1 MIHKRY
7 IWLLAMMTLAAACG
21 ITKPYRSPEV
31 DTNGLYRDQ
40 QGSDTNTIAA
50 RPWQSFFTDT
60 LLQQLIAR
68 GIRENL
74 DLRIAMQRIVAAQA
88 ALKQS
93 KLAFLPDVNANASVK
108 QSRLAFPQ
116 GYGLINNATQ
126 YDVNV
131 AASWEIDV
139 WGKLRSS
146 KRAAQAA
153 LLGTVAAQQAV
164 QSSLVADIAASY
176 YSLLALD
183 QQLQV
188 LQQTLTNRSEDVNS
202 MKELKT
208 AGVVNGA
215 AVVQSEANQ
224 YAAAVAIP
232 DVKRQI
238 RETENALSI
247 LLALPPGPIARSSMT
262 AQQLPQ
268 DLSIGVPAQLLQ
280 YRPDVKAAEYAF
292 RNAFENTNIA
302 RTAFYPSLNI
312 TAAGGFT
319 SFDFSQWFTDAGLFG
334 NVVGGLTQP
343 IFNRGLNKARLAT
356 AQAKQQEAL
365 YNFSKTMLTAG
376 REVSDALYSLTSA
389 SEKKESR
396 EKQLASLEKAVD
408 FTKELLRY
416 SSSTNYTDVLT
427 SEQNLLSAQMGSIN
441 DQLQQWQAVIALYRS
456 LGNCDGHDYF

>member
-1 MIHKRY
+1 MTHKKY
-7 IWLLAMMTLAAACG
+7 IWLLALVTLAAACR
-21 ITKPYRSPEV
+21 ITQPYKSPETDV
-31 DTNGLYRDQ
+31 NGLYRDQ
-40 QGSDTNTIAA
+40 QNSDTNTIAA
-50 RPWQSFFTDT
+50 RPWQTFFTDT
-60 LLQQLIAR
+60 ALQQLIAR

-116 GYGLINNATQ
+116 GYGLITSATQ
-126 YDVNV
+126 YDVNGT
-131 AASWEIDV
+131 ASWEADI
-139 WGKLRSS
+139 WGKLRSG

-153 LLGTVAAQQAV
+153 LLGSVAAQQAV
-164 QSSLVADIAASY
+164 QSSLVADIAAAY

-183 QQLQV
+183 QQLLV
-188 LQQTLTNRSEDVNS
+188 LQQTLANRGEDVNS
-202 MKELKT
+202 MKELK
-208 AGVVNGA
+208 ASGVVNGA

-247 LLALPPGPIARSSMT
+247 LLALPPGPIARGSMAT
-262 AQQLPQ
+262 QQLPQ
-268 DLSIGVPAQLLQ
+268 DIAAGVPAQLLQ
-280 YRPDVKAAEYAF
+280 YRPDVKAAEHAF

-319 SFDFSQWFTDAGLFG
+319 SFDLSKWFTDAGLFG

-376 REVSDALYSLTSA
+376 KEVSDALYSLTSA
-389 SEKKESR
+389 GEKKESR

-427 SEQNLLSAQMGSIN
+427 SEQNLLSAQIGSIN
-441 DQLQQWQAVIALYRS
+441 DQLQQWQAVIALYRA
-456 LGNCDGHDYF
+456 LGGH

>member
-1 MIHKRY
+1 MTHKRY
-7 IWLLAMMTLAAACG
+7 IWLLALLTLAAACR
-21 ITKPYRSPEV
+21 ITQPYQSPEMNV
-31 DTNGLYRDQ
+31 DGLYRDQ
-40 QGSDTNTIAA
+40 QNGDTNTIAA

-60 LLQQLIAR
+60 LLQQLITR

-74 DLRIAMQRIVAAQA
+74 DLRIAMQRIIAAQA

-93 KLAFLPDVNANASVK
+93 KLAFLPDVNASASVK

-116 GYGLINNATQ
+116 GYGLITSATQ
-126 YDVNV
+126 YDVNM
-131 AASWEIDV
+131 AASWEADI
-139 WGKLRSS
+139 WGKLRSG

-164 QSSLVADIAASY
+164 KSSLVADIAAAY

-183 QQLQV
+183 QQLLV
-188 LQQTLTNRSEDVNS
+188 LQQTLANRAEDVSS
-202 MKELKT
+202 MKELK
-208 AGVVNGA
+208 ASGVVNGA

-247 LLALPPGPIARSSMT
+247 LLALPPGPIARGSMAT
-262 AQQLPQ
+262 QQLPQ
-268 DLSIGVPAQLLQ
+268 DLSAGVPAQLLQ

-302 RTAFYPSLNI
+302 RTAFYPSLSI

-319 SFDFSQWFTDAGLFG
+319 SFDFSKWFTDAGLFG
-334 NVVGGLTQP
+334 NVIGGLTQP
-343 IFNRGLNKARLAT
+343 IFNRGQNKARLTT

-376 REVSDALYSLTSA
+376 KEVSDALYSLTSA
-389 SEKKESR
+389 GEKKESR

-427 SEQNLLSAQMGSIN
+427 SEQNLLSAQMGRIN
-441 DQLQQWQAVIALYRS
+441 DQLQQWQAVIALYRA
-456 LGNCDGHDYF
+456 LGNCDGHDL

>member
-7 IWLLAMMTLAAACG
+7 IWLLALVTLVAACG

-31 DTNGLYRDQ
+31 DTKDLFRGT

-50 RPWQSFFTDT
+50 RPWQTFFTDT

-93 KLAFLPDVNANASVK
+93 KLAFFPDVNTNASVK

-116 GYGLINNATQ
+116 GYGLINSATQ

-131 AASWEIDV
+131 AASWEADI
-139 WGKLRSS
+139 WGKLRSG

-176 YSLLALD
+176 YLLLALD
-183 QQLQV
+183 QQLLV
-188 LQQTLTNRSEDVNS
+188 LQQTLAYRGEDVSS
-202 MKELKT
+202 MKELKA

-247 LLALPPGPIARSSMT
+247 LLALPPGPVARGSIT
-262 AQQLPQ
+262 TQQLPQ
-268 DLSIGVPAQLLQ
+268 ELSTGVPAQLLQ

-292 RNAFENTNIA
+292 RNAFENTNVA

-343 IFNRGLNKARLAT
+343 IFNRGLNKARLTT
-356 AQAKQQEAL
+356 AQARQQEAL
-365 YNFSKTMLTAG
+365 YNFSKIMLTAG
-376 REVSDALYSLTSA
+376 KEVSDALYSLTSA

-427 SEQNLLSAQMGSIN
+427 SEQNLLSAQIGSIN
-441 DQLQQWQAVIALYRS
+441 DQLQQWQAVIALYRA
-456 LGNCDGHDYF
+456 LGGK

>member
-1 MIHKRY
+1 MTHKKY
-7 IWLLAMMTLAAACG
+7 IWLLALVTLAAACKV
-21 ITKPYRSPEV
+21 TRPYQSPEA
-31 DTNGLYRDQ
+31 DTQNLFRDQ
-40 QGSDTNTIAA
+40 PGNDTNTIAA
-50 RPWQSFFTDT
+50 KPWQSFFTDT

-68 GIRENL
+68 GIRENP

-116 GYGLINNATQ
+116 GYGLINTATQ

-131 AASWEIDV
+131 AASWEVDV
-139 WGKLRSS
+139 WGKLRSG

-183 QQLQV
+183 QQLLV
-188 LQQTLTNRSEDVNS
+188 LQQTLTNRGEDVSS
-202 MKELKT
+202 MKELKA

-247 LLALPPGPIARSSMT
+247 LLALPPGPISRSSIT

-268 DLSIGVPAQLLQ
+268 DLSIGIPAQLLQ

-292 RNAFENTNIA
+292 RNAFENTNVA

-343 IFNRGLNKARLAT
+343 IFNRGLNKARLTT

-376 REVSDALYSLTSA
+376 KEVSDALYSLASA
-389 SEKKESR
+389 AEKKESR

-441 DQLQQWQAVIALYRS
+441 DQLQQWQAVIALYRA
-456 LGNCDGHDYF
+456 LGGK

>member
-1 MIHKRY
+1 MNNKYTWLMALVLLTAACKVTERY
-7 IWLLAMMTLAAACG
+7 QRPELPAAAQ
-21 ITKPYRSPEV
+21 
-31 DTNGLYRDQ
+31 YRDHA
-40 QGSDTNTIAA
+40 GTDTNTIAA
-50 RPWQSFFTDT
+50 KPWQEFFTDT

-74 DLRIAMQRIVAAQA
+74 DLKMAMQRIVAAQA

-116 GYGLINNATQ
+116 GYGLVNNATQ
-126 YDVNV
+126 YDVGV
-131 AASWEIDV
+131 TASWEADI

-153 LLGTVAAQQAV
+153 LLNTVAAQQAI
-164 QSSLVADIAASY
+164 QSSLVADIASTY
-176 YSLLALD
+176 YTLLALD
-183 QQLQV
+183 QQLLV
-188 LQQTLTNRSEDVNS
+188 LQQTLDNRKEDVNS
-202 MKELKT
+202 MRDLK
-208 AGVVNGA
+208 ASGVVNGA

-247 LLALPPGPIARSSMT
+247 LLALPPGPVVRSVMS

-268 DLSIGVPAQLLQ
+268 DLSTGVPAQLLQ

-292 RNAFENTNIA
+292 RQAFENTNIA
-302 RTAFYPSLNI
+302 RTAFYPSLSI
-312 TAAGGFT
+312 TAAGGFS
-319 SFDFSQWFTDAGLFG
+319 SFDFSQWFTNSGLFG
-334 NVVGGLTQP
+334 NIIGGLTQP
-343 IFNRGLNKARLAT
+343 VFNKGLNKARLAT
-356 AQAKQQEAL
+356 ATARQQEAL

-376 REVSDALYSLTSA
+376 KEVSDALYSLASA

-416 SSSTNYTDVLT
+416 SSATNYTDVLT
-427 SEQNLLSAQMGSIN
+427 SEQNLLSAQMGRIN
-441 DQLQQWQAVIALYRS
+441 DQLQQWLAVIALYRS
-456 LGNCDGHDYF
+456 LGNHD

>member
-7 IWLLAMMTLAAACG
+7 IWLLALVTLAAACG

-31 DTNGLYRDQ
+31 DTKNLFRDPQ
-40 QGSDTNTIAA
+40 RSDTNTIAA
-50 RPWQSFFTDT
+50 RPWQTFFTDT

-116 GYGLINNATQ
+116 GYGLINTATQ

-131 AASWEIDV
+131 AASWEVDV
-139 WGKLRSS
+139 WGKLRSG

-183 QQLQV
+183 QQLLV
-188 LQQTLTNRSEDVNS
+188 LQQTLTNRGEDVSS
-202 MKELKT
+202 MKELKA

-247 LLALPPGPIARSSMT
+247 LLALPPGPVARGSIT
-262 AQQLPQ
+262 TQQLPQ
-268 DLSIGVPAQLLQ
+268 DLSTGIPAQLLQ

-343 IFNRGLNKARLAT
+343 IFNRGLNKARLTT
-356 AQAKQQEAL
+356 AKARQEEAL

-376 REVSDALYSLTSA
+376 KEVSDALYSLTSA

-427 SEQNLLSAQMGSIN
+427 SEQNLLSAQIGSIN
-441 DQLQQWQAVIALYRS
+441 DRLQQWQAVIALYRA
-456 LGNCDGHDYF
+456 LGGR